1 MTTVRMSSKVVDKI
15 LENAAT
21 AFIKANPLKQ
31 YEETL
36 GDRIYDSALVNV
48 IPIFQQI
55 LTLDEIDSDSILD
68 VSSHIDGIHTNE
80 YPDPGG
86 SDFSYRPKL
95 TNHYSSIRVP
105 TSTQKVFFSR
115 QSDVKISGVSD
126 LGQEMLQILEYNKTV
141 SENLDEHIEKVQTI
155 IESCV
160 TVNQFIKAWPAG
172 SSLVPEDALRKANE
186 RSVRKQAAEDRRTLV
201 EGMET
206 DLNTS
211 ILTSSLLD

>member
-68 VSSHIDGIHTNE
+68 VSSHIDVSIKGMETNE

-86 SDFSYRPKL
+86 SDFSYRPTL
-95 TNHYSSIRVP
+95 TKHYSSISVP

-115 QSDVKISGVSD
+115 QRNVEISSVSD
-126 LGQEMLQILEYNKTV
+126 LGQEMFQILEYNKTV

-201 EGMET
+201 EGM
-206 DLNTS
+206 
-211 ILTSSLLD
+211 